1 MHETANK
8 VGHNRNKSTR
18 YEIFRQEIQE
28 NTKTMDAFYNLNC
41 TSGGDARY
49 AIIAIQHLE
58 QSGKTLFQA
67 TTQMTCTMCENV
79 TSKEKIFQM
88 FCEYKLFNKK
98 RGPVKKRGEWYLSR
112 PPRLHRQPSCR
123 CEHRK
128 RKKRWARECIREI
141 QTDPTLL
148 LFHISQ
154 RKETGPSQQENLKKQ
169 GRILRTWGISFKSQ
183 RKQTSKTMFSASMLP
198 GRMKA
203 NR

>member
-41 TSGGDARY
+41 TSGGDARC

-98 RGPVKKRGEWYLSR
+98 KRSCKEEGRMVPVPTTKIA
-112 PPRLHRQPSCR
+112 PPAKLQMR
-123 CEHRK
+123 
-128 RKKRWARECIREI
+128 
-141 QTDPTLL
+141 
-148 LFHISQ
+148 
-154 RKETGPSQQENLKKQ
+154 
-169 GRILRTWGISFKSQ
+169 
-183 RKQTSKTMFSASMLP
+183 TSKTKKKVGKGVHP
-198 GRMKA
+198 
-203 NR
+203 

>member
-1 MHETANK
+1 
-8 VGHNRNKSTR
+8 
-18 YEIFRQEIQE
+18 
-28 NTKTMDAFYNLNC
+28 MDAFYNLNC
-41 TSGGDARY
+41 TSGGDARC

-154 RKETGPSQQENLKKQ
+154 RKETGPSQQENLKNKEESY
-169 GRILRTWGISFKSQ
+169 GLEAFLLN
-183 RKQTSKTMFSASMLP
+183 RKGNRLAKPCSAPRCYL
-198 GRMKA
+198 A
-203 NR
+203 E

>member
-128 RKKRWARECIREI
+128 RKKKVGKGVHPW
-141 QTDPTLL
+141 DPD
-148 LFHISQ
+148 
-154 RKETGPSQQENLKKQ
+154 GPYPVTVSHLTTEGDRAIATEESKKQ

>member
-28 NTKTMDAFYNLNC
+28 NTKTMDAFYNLNY

-49 AIIAIQHLE
+49 ATAIQHLE
-58 QSGKTLFQA
+58 QSGKTPLQA
-67 TTQMTCTMCENV
+67 ATQMTCTMCENV

-98 RGPVKKRGEWYLSR
+98 RGPVKKRGEWYLPR

-128 RKKRWARECIREI
+128 QKKKVGREVHPSDPAGPYPVTVSHLT
-141 QTDPTLL
+141 TDGDRAIATG
-148 LFHISQ
+148 
-154 RKETGPSQQENLKKQ
+154 ETEKQ
-169 GRILRTWGISFKSQ
+169 GRILWT
-183 RKQTSKTMFSASMLP
+183 
-198 GRMKA
+198 
-203 NR
+203 

>member
-28 NTKTMDAFYNLNC
+28 NTKTMDAFYNLKC

-98 RGPVKKRGEWYLSR
+98 RCPVKKRGEWYLSR

-141 QTDPTLL
+141 QPDPTLL

-154 RKETGPSQQENLKKQ
+154 RKETGPSQQENLKKT
-169 GRILRTWGISFKSQ
+169 RKNLTDLRHFI
-183 RKQTSKTMFSASMLP
+183 
-198 GRMKA
+198 
-203 NR
+203 